1 MATATVLPWDAECH
15 RLKEMW
21 DASGFDEEYREMLRS
36 DRQWGDMIPI
46 HVTITVETQM
56 PSPAPAAAVAPR
68 VPLAAL
74 RNTNPS
80 LRLGNLS
87 TASDIRTLRSTLER
101 EFGAFGPLR
110 DINMPLDRVTRNIR
124 GFAFIEF
131 RSPADAERAIT
142 ALRGNLRIGERD
154 IRVEYAASQRKSA
167 EEMAAVVAV

>member
-1 MATATVLPWDAECH
+1 
-15 RLKEMW
+15 
-21 DASGFDEEYREMLRS
+21 MLRS
-36 DRQWGDMIPI
+36 DCLWGDMIPI
-46 HVTITVETQM
+46 HVTITVET
-56 PSPAPAAAVAPR
+56 PAP
-68 VPLAAL
+68 L

-87 TASDIRTLRSTLER
+87 TASDVRTLRSTLER

-142 ALRGNLRIGERD
+142 ALRGSLRIGERD

-167 EEMAAVVAV
+167 EEMASIV